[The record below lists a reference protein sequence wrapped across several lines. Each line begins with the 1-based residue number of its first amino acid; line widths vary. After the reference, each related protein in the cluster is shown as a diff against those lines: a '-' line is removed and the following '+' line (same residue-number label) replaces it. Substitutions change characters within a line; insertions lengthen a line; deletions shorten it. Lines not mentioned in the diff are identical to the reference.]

1 MFGGFL
7 WLFYDKSAQSHIV
20 VVTLTL
26 LIAVEE
32 ALELK
37 LITSMTTVVPTIKL
51 VFMIHHNSMLLGL
64 LYG

>member
-1 MFGGFL
+1 MAVFL

-20 VVTLTL
+20 VVTITL
-26 LIAVEE
+26 LTAVEE
-32 ALELK
+32 ALELN